1 MAAST
6 SRLTRIHKSP
16 HRLLFPHLPSSLPAR
31 MRRSSLLSS
40 PSFPSFPS
48 SSRSIVL
55 HVDASMH
62 LARCINFV
70 TIVSRVWFT
79 FFNPRIFIPVLRAT
93 IMAKCPA
100 FYYGEDLDFFFF
112 FPRNV
117 YFTRFKSAEK
127 NRARLKKIPSRYS
140 FPRIWNDA
148 LSKISRD

>member
-16 HRLLFPHLPSSLPAR
+16 HRLLFPRLPSSLPAR
-31 MRRSSLLSS
+31 MRRSSLLSF

-100 FYYGEDLDFFFF
+100 FYYGEDLDFFFPKCIFYTIQICGKKSRSIKKDTFPLF
-112 FPRNV
+112 FPANLKR
-117 YFTRFKSAEK
+117 RF
-127 NRARLKKIPSRYS
+127 I
-140 FPRIWNDA
+140 
-148 LSKISRD
+148 